1 MKVSTSKSKNA
12 ESFYITHS
20 YINDKGKS
28 TSKII
33 RKLGT
38 LSELSK
44 ELGTDRDGVMTWAR
58 EQARIETEKYKQDKE
73 AKTVL
78 IPFHA
83 DRPMEYGKQ
92 KKYEGG
98 YLFLQFIYYGLQ
110 LDKVCRKIKSGHKF
124 KYDLNAI
131 LSDLIYA
138 RIL

>member
-1 MKVSTSKSKNA
+1 MKVSTSKSKNT

-98 YLFLQFIYYGLQ
+98 YLFLQFIYT
-110 LDKVCRKIKSGHKF
+110 S
-124 KYDLNAI
+124 
-131 LSDLIYA
+131 
-138 RIL
+138 